1 MNSCFGI
8 VICSSIK
15 DYNTVPF
22 VGFQND
28 YVPVL
33 SETPQDA
40 VFFEICSGRSIR
52 RYVAVSQVRKACNYF
67 AGVGGVNK
75 MSFHRV
81 ANQFEA
87 SKNIS
92 LANGRRINRDQ
103 PRSIGSSKVLSNT
116 LDLSSDH

>member
-1 MNSCFGI
+1 M
-8 VICSSIK
+8 
-15 DYNTVPF
+15 
-22 VGFQND
+22 
-28 YVPVL
+28 PVL

-52 RYVAVSQVRKACNYF
+52 GYVAVSQVRKVCNYF

-92 LANGRRINRDQ
+92 LANGRRINR
-103 PRSIGSSKVLSNT
+103 VC
-116 LDLSSDH
+116 